1 MMDLPENPAVR
12 RALGLGPA
20 LIVVTLFMLVP
31 VIVMALYSLLEANPF
46 GGVYW
51 RFSSD
56 AYFQFLFDRDL
67 MDNVV
72 FNPSYLVIVARSLLL
87 AAITTGLCLIAGFP
101 IAYFIVRCPP
111 AQRNLWIYL
120 ITIPFWTNQ
129 LVRTFAW
136 IIILG
141 RNGTIELPFRWLGV
155 LGPDQ
160 TFGLM
165 YSDFAIAV
173 GLTYAFVPIMV
184 LPIYASLEKLDFRLV
199 EASADLYSSTYETFR
214 RVVIPLTKPG
224 IVAGSILVFIP
235 SIGAFIQ
242 PDLLGGG
249 KKLMLGS
256 LVQFQFATARNWP
269 FGAAVAMILL
279 TFVMLCLVW
288 YAQAARRS
296 GSQQGVGV
304 HG

>member
-1 MMDLPENPAVR
+1 MIALAENPVVR
-12 RALGLGPA
+12 RMLGLGPA

-51 RFSSD
+51 HFSSE

-72 FNPSYLVIVARSLLL
+72 FNPSYLIIVGRSLVL
-87 AAITTGLCLIAGFP
+87 AMITTALCLIAGFP
-101 IAYFIVRCPP
+101 VAYFIVRRPP
-111 AQRNLWIYL
+111 NQRNFWIYL
-120 ITIPFWTNQ
+120 VTIPFWTNQ

-141 RNGTIELPFRWLGV
+141 RNGTIELPFRWLGM

-165 YSDFAIAV
+165 YTDFAIAI

-199 EASADLYSSTYETFR
+199 EASADLYSGIYETFR
-214 RVVIPLTKPG
+214 HVIIPLAKPG

-235 SIGAFIQ
+235 SIGAFVQ

-279 TFVMLCLVW
+279 AFVILCLIW
-288 YAQAARRS
+288 YAQAARRL
-296 GSQQGVGV
+296 GSQQGVAV

>member
-1 MMDLPENPAVR
+1 MMELPKSPAVR

-20 LIVVTLFMLVP
+20 LTIVTLFMLIP
-31 VIVMALYSLLEANPF
+31 VLIMAVYSLLEANPF
-46 GGVYW
+46 GGIYW
-51 RFSSD
+51 RFSSE

-72 FNPSYLVIVARSLLL
+72 FNWSYLLIVGRSLVL

-101 IAYFIVRCPP
+101 VAYFIVRRPP
-111 AQRNLWIYL
+111 EQRNLWIYL

-141 RNGTIELPFRWLGV
+141 RNGTIELPFRWLGL

-160 TFGLM
+160 TFWLM
-165 YSDFAIAV
+165 YTDFAIAI

-184 LPIYASLEKLDFRLV
+184 LPIYASLEKLDFRLI

-214 RVVIPLTKPG
+214 QVIIPLTKPG
-224 IVAGSILVFIP
+224 IIAGSILVFVP

-279 TFVMLCLVW
+279 AFVILCLVF
-288 YAQAARRS
+288 YARAARRS
-296 GSQQGVGV
+296 GVEQGVGV